1 MILLK
6 MTIFFGVALLVV
18 VEDQKMDMEDD
29 GGFQDFLDRQ
39 GITTVTMLLKMKQ

>member
-29 GGFQDFLDRQ
+29 GGSRR
-39 GITTVTMLLKMKQ
+39 TMKKSNELH